1 MSSEA
6 MAFARD
12 GNGTT
17 QRTLESGK
25 KTIVRLLKTAGSVAS
40 DALSSVRG
48 SGAHAG
54 APSSSATHNV
64 AFAELEAYLSTQA
77 PLVALLYNAAAT
89 LANRYRE
96 QAQLLLEY
104 GQALRALGA
113 AEAGAVGSNL
123 TNVGTACWASSTTA
137 YEQSVC
143 HTEAFVEKLADFVRD
158 ARSIRFTLDERARA
172 SRQLTAASNDVDR
185 LRALLTAL
193 ATSAAP
199 NAARER
205 QTAEA
210 DMAGAQR
217 AAVDARAYYDKVA
230 ASILS
235 EVERMRVNQLV
246 NFRTILLD
254 FVAAQHRTEVKLAAA
269 WESISAKIGGKPEP
283 VLAITLD
290 AL

>member
-12 GNGTT
+12 GNGAT

-40 DALSSVRG
+40 DAFASVRG
-48 SGAHAG
+48 SGASASG
-54 APSSSATHNV
+54 PASSTTHDL
-64 AFAELEAYLSTQA
+64 AFAELEAYLTTQA
-77 PLVALLYNAAAT
+77 PLIALLYNAAAT

-113 AEAGAVGSNL
+113 AEGGAVGSNL
-123 TNVGTACWASSTTA
+123 THVGTACWASSTTA
-137 YEQSVC
+137 YEQAVC
-143 HTEAFVEKLADFVRD
+143 QTESFVEKLADFVRD
-158 ARSIRFTLDERARA
+158 ARAVRSTLDERSRA

-199 NAARER
+199 TAMRER

-210 DMAGAQR
+210 DMAMATR
-217 AAVDARAYYDKVA
+217 AAIDARTYYDKVA
-230 ASILS
+230 AAILS
-235 EVERMRVNQLV
+235 EVERMRASQLAS
-246 NFRTILLD
+246 FRTILLD
-254 FVAAQHRTEVKLAAA
+254 FVSCQHRTELKLANA
-269 WESISAKIGGKPEP
+269 WEAVAARVGGKPEP